1 MDNAWPR
8 IVPLGDAA
16 PLAAARQEFVTHTGG
31 GIGGKNRIAPLCD
44 RPPPIPLRWPEHVE
58 TPRGRREWVIPT
70 TPEDEAAT
78 P

>member
-1 MDNAWPR
+1 MRRSSPR
-8 IVPLGDAA
+8 PGRSSSPA
-16 PLAAARQEFVTHTGG
+16 PSG